1 MRTELAKIEIK
12 NQKNPKFTEM
22 VFQGELDSTGL
33 VQVRDEIYAQVGALN
48 KAYLVFNFAELDY
61 INSESIGMLIQ
72 VQEMLQ
78 KKGHDLVI
86 VNAQKIVADVLNV
99 IGISES
105 VDCYKS
111 MADFLRKI

>member
-1 MRTELAKIEIK
+1 MRTDLATIEIK

-22 VFQGELDSTGL
+22 VFKGELDSTGL
-33 VQVRDEIYAQVGALN
+33 VQVRNEIYEQVEALS
-48 KAYLVFNFAELDY
+48 KSYLVFNFAELDY

-78 KKGHDLVI
+78 KKGHSLVI
-86 VNAQKIVADVLNV
+86 VNPQKIVADVLAV
-99 IGISES
+99 IGIDQT
-105 VDCYKS
+105 VDVYKS